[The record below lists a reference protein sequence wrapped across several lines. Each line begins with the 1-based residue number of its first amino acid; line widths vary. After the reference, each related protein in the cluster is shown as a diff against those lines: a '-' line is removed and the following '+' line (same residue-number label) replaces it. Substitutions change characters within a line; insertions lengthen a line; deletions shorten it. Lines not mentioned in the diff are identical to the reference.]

1 MRSIRTLSNSR
12 RVLYPVCPEAL
23 AMSEPRPRRHRIQ
36 AMVEKDVM
44 ERVEAEAAKNGV
56 SISAIA
62 AILIKRGLDASRQ

>member
-1 MRSIRTLSNSR
+1 
-12 RVLYPVCPEAL
+12 
-23 AMSEPRPRRHRIQ
+23 MSEPRPRRHRIQ

-62 AILIKRGLDASRQ
+62 TILIKRGLDASRQ